1 MRKEMKTQSRR
12 SNSTLDDVNLVCLV
26 CPLSD
31 CFQKSKEC
39 LQRAKNQEKERDL
52 LDKQVGSGMA
62 RQDWRG
68 LDRFGLALFGPADV
82 ELPAWECVPNA
93 NTGHRTGTTGIEA
106 SPRKRKSTFS
116 DNDQSLIRRDKNPEG
131 QAHGSEI
138 HILFRRFFVRT
149 CGKVFDGHPV
159 GNIQRQKSSTQKSP
173 TIQTEDEHDPYALV

>member
-1 MRKEMKTQSRR
+1 MTMAVTGDVHGSV
-12 SNSTLDDVNLVCLV
+12 STGKLV
-26 CPLSD
+26 
-31 CFQKSKEC
+31 
-39 LQRAKNQEKERDL
+39 
-52 LDKQVGSGMA
+52 
-62 RQDWRG
+62 
-68 LDRFGLALFGPADV
+68 
-82 ELPAWECVPNA
+82 WECVPNA

-106 SPRKRKSTFS
+106 SPRKGKSTFS

-159 GNIQRQKSSTQKSP
+159 GNIQRQKSSTQKSQ